1 MLAFAAGTLFLT
13 IWYLLF
19 SLSPWIVFL
28 VAGVALSL
36 SAPALRRIPLR
47 MPGKPDPYTFFLFL
61 GVLIGDGLLLRT
73 FFLARTTDALA
84 SPWNVLPTAVF
95 FLFFVTSFFLLL
107 LSREKNRALPI
118 VASSIHLLTAF
129 SVASIVYGVGF
140 GFDAFLHRAAEQ
152 ALLETGSIL
161 PKTPLYT
168 GQYVLVTSLAH
179 LTRLPVKLIDIWLV
193 PVMASIILPLDFK
206 KLSPFLLLFP
216 FAALTFTV
224 PYNLTVVYAL
234 WLIAAWVQVR
244 VDARL
249 PHDGGQAKVDSYHTA
264 GMVTLAMLGV
274 FTHPLLGLPMAV
286 VTGYVIFVGAAS
298 RARTSHFA
306 YAIVAVISVG
316 LSVPALMFVYNHLQG
331 VPLAATNPLTRL
343 DLFTGLFKD
352 PFPPAF
358 GPHGRRWDLFYSW
371 NLTLPLI
378 FSLVTLPFA
387 FFGQELEKPQTRRL
401 GILAL
406 GIFIIAFLLSTL
418 FVFKDVIVFEQFEY
432 SLRLIH
438 VIPLLLSPLA
448 GVLISKLLDKTK
460 SPIITMAIMALC
472 ALAMTASWYFS
483 YPQENPKVQIGGP
496 SVSAADI
503 QAVHRIDK
511 DAAGEPYIV
520 LSNQMTSAAAI
531 QEFGFRD
538 YVKSDAGE
546 ILWYAIPTGGS
557 LYSYFSEMTYY
568 QPRRDIAEDAATFAH
583 VNTVYYLVYQYWPG
597 YEYIAD
603 LAGKDADTI
612 IRMNKGDILLFKF
625 TVKK

>member
-1 MLAFAAGTLFLT
+1 MLNSRHMLAFAAGTLFLT

-19 SLSPWIVFL
+19 ALSPWIVFL
-28 VAGVALSL
+28 VAGVVLSL

-47 MPGKPDPYTFFLFL
+47 MPAKPDPYTFFLFL

-107 LSREKNRALPI
+107 LSREKNRVLPI
-118 VASSIHLLTAF
+118 IASSIHLFTAF

-179 LTRLPVKLIDIWLV
+179 LTRLPIKVIDIWLV
-193 PVMASIILPLDFK
+193 PVMASIILPLGFK

-234 WLIAAWVQVR
+234 WLISAWTR
-244 VDARL
+244 V
-249 PHDGGQAKVDSYHTA
+249 KVDRGVDPYRTA
-264 GMVTLAMLGV
+264 GMLALAVLGL
-274 FTHPLLGLPMAV
+274 FTHPLLGLPMAII
-286 VTGYVIFVGAAS
+286 TGYVLWPMIPPVL
-298 RARTSHFA
+298 
-306 YAIVAVISVG
+306 VAMLVG

-503 QAVHRIDK
+503 QVVHRIDK

-568 QPRRDIAEDAATFAH
+568 QPRRDIAEDAAKFAH

-603 LAGKDADTI
+603 LAGKDADAI
-612 IRMNKGDILLFKF
+612 IRINKGDILLFKF